1 MSHEIPSGSI
11 LEKRYK
17 IIKILGKGGFGRA
30 YLAEDS
36 NRYNEHCVLKEF
48 APSIERNYWN
58 KAKEL
63 FDRECSQLYLLNHD
77 QIPAFREL
85 LKAKVNNELYV
96 FLVQN
101 YVRGL
106 NYHTIVQ
113 KYGVLNEGQII
124 YFLQQILPVLSYIHN
139 QNLIHRDISPDNLIC
154 RFDDQKPVL
163 IDFGLVKQFS
173 TRYTQMAFT
182 PAGKPW
188 FSPYEQLQGYA
199 VSPSSDLYAL
209 AVTVLF
215 LLTNR
220 SPADFYIS
228 ESSKWEFNQHV
239 TISAGL
245 SKILTKMLEFRP
257 VDRYQTAAE
266 VSKEIAIL
274 PYINPVAILINQ
286 MDLDSIQSPN
296 KPNPTPPINQ
306 PNPTPPINQP
316 NQLSSFTDSI
326 LKLFHK
332 ADIWGILKS
341 DFAKP
346 IKYVGGSILT
356 IFLVIVVLNW
366 ILQGIG
372 SVMSSITKPQAN
384 SALTPITTSSPTS
397 DSCLNIND
405 RMKAA
410 KISSKDVNKRFYQ
423 KYPDRRNKPLDRNN
437 ISDRRLIKEWCQ
449 IAETVVAE
457 NS

>member
-1 MSHEIPSGSI
+1 MSHEILSGSI

-17 IIKILGKGGFGRA
+17 IIKTLGRGGFGRA

-36 NRYNEHCVLKEF
+36 NRYDELCVLKEF
-48 APSIERNYWN
+48 APSIERKYWN

-63 FDRECSQLYLLNHD
+63 FDRECSQLYLLKHD

-124 YFLQQILPVLSYIHN
+124 YFLQQILPVLSYIHDRD
-139 QNLIHRDISPDNLIC
+139 LIHRDISPDNLIC

-163 IDFGLVKQFS
+163 IDFGLVKKVS
-173 TRYTQMAFT
+173 TQYTQMAFT

-188 FSPYEQLQGYA
+188 FSPYEQLKGQA

-209 AVTVLF
+209 AVTALF

-220 SPADFYIS
+220 NPADFYMS
-228 ESSKWEFNQHV
+228 ESGRWEFNRHV

-245 SKILTKMLEFRP
+245 SKILTRMLEFRP

-274 PYINPVAILINQ
+274 PYINPVAIPIDPL
-286 MDLDSIQSPN
+286 DLESTQPPN
-296 KPNPTPPINQ
+296 NPNTTPH
-306 PNPTPPINQP
+306 INQP
-316 NQLSSFTDSI
+316 NQLSSFTSSI
-326 LKLFHK
+326 LKLFDK
-332 ADIWGILKS
+332 ADIWGVMKS

-346 IKYVGGSILT
+346 MKYVGGGILSL
-356 IFLVIVVLNW
+356 FLVIAILNW
-366 ILQGIG
+366 IVQGIG
-372 SVMSSITKPQAN
+372 GVISGMTKPQSSSVN
-384 SALTPITTSSPTS
+384 TPTATISPTS
-397 DSCLNIND
+397 GSCLNIND

-423 KYPDRRNKPLDRNN
+423 KYPDRRNRPLDRNN
-437 ISDRRLIKEWCQ
+437 IEDRKLMTEWCQ
-449 IAETVVAE
+449 IAEILVT
-457 NS
+457 NNQR

>member
-1 MSHEIPSGSI
+1 MSHEITNGSI

-17 IIKILGKGGFGRA
+17 IIKTLGQGGFGRA

-36 NRYNEHCVLKEF
+36 NRYNEQCVLKEF
-48 APSIERNYWN
+48 APSIERKYWN

-63 FDRECSQLYLLNHD
+63 FDRECSQLYLLKHD

-85 LKAKVNNELYV
+85 LKAEVNNELYV

-101 YVRGL
+101 YVQGL

-124 YFLQQILPVLSYIHN
+124 YFLQQILPVLSYIHD

-163 IDFGLVKQFS
+163 IDFGLVKQVS
-173 TRYTQMAFT
+173 TQYTQMAFT

-188 FSPYEQLQGYA
+188 FSPYEQLQGQA
-199 VSPSSDLYAL
+199 VTPSSDLYAL
-209 AVTVLF
+209 AVTALF

-220 SPADFYIS
+220 NPADFYMPQS
-228 ESSKWEFNQHV
+228 GKWEFNRHV

-245 SKILTKMLEFRP
+245 SKILTRMLEFRP

-266 VSKEIAIL
+266 VSKEIVIL
-274 PYINPVAILINQ
+274 PYINPVAIPIDPL
-286 MDLDSIQSPN
+286 DLESIQPPN
-296 KPNPTPPINQ
+296 NPNTTPH
-306 PNPTPPINQP
+306 INQP
-316 NQLSSFTDSI
+316 NQLSSFTSSI

-332 ADIWGILKS
+332 ADIWGVMKS

-346 IKYVGGSILT
+346 AKYVGGGILT
-356 IFLVIVVLNW
+356 IFLVVVVLNW
-366 ILQGIG
+366 LVQGIG
-372 SVMSSITKPQAN
+372 SVISGMTRPQDN
-384 SALTPITTSSPTS
+384 SVPIPTTTNNPAP
-397 DSCLNIND
+397 DSCLNINE

-410 KISSKDVNKRFYQ
+410 KISSTDVDKRFYQ
-423 KYPDRRNKPLDRNN
+423 KYPARRNKPLDRNN
-437 ISDRRLIKEWCQ
+437 INDRKLIKEWCQ

-457 NS
+457 NN